1 VSAITTQPR
10 THGPG
15 AFEGGARRFFELTM
29 TLARTEFKL
38 RYYGSVL
45 GYAWSLMR
53 PLLYFGVLYVFFTQI
68 LHVGQGIPHYGVYL
82 LTGIILWNY
91 VLEATTISVTALV
104 DREALVRK
112 VRFPRIVIPLSV
124 SMTSMFNLGMN
135 LITVVVFALVNGIS
149 PALSWLWMLPI
160 ILGFIIFGSG
170 IAMLLCALYVRFRD
184 IKPIW
189 DVLAQ
194 VMFYASPIMYT
205 AGHYRSLEHYAMATP
220 TATLLTQMG
229 HAFVH
234 PGLLYEWLTVKAT
247 NGVAAGSA
255 CVANAANCAYTPTQ
269 PMPSAGHAAGSE
281 LHLLIPIA
289 LIFGVFA
296 LGGWVFAREA
306 PRVAEHL

>member
-1 VSAITTQPR
+1 MSAITARPEPTQQR

-15 AFEGGARRFFELTM
+15 AFEGGRRRFFELTM

-149 PALSWLWMLPI
+149 PELSWLWMLPI
-160 ILGFIIFGSG
+160 ILGFIILGSG

-194 VMFYASPIMYT
+194 VLFYASPIMYT
-205 AGHYRSLEHYAMATP
+205 AGHYGGLEHYLMATP
-220 TATLLTQMG
+220 TAMLLTQMG

-234 PGLLYEWLTVKAT
+234 PGVLYEWLTVQGK
-247 NGVAAGSA
+247 A
-255 CVANAANCAYTPTQ
+255 CVAHTTGCVHAPTQ

-289 LIFGVFA
+289 LIFGIFA